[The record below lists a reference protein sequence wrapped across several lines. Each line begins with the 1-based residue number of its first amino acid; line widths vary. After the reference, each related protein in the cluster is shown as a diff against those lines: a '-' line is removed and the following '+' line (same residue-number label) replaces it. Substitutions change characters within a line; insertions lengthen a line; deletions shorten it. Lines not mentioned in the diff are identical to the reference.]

1 MQTLNRRLTGI
12 HSSIQLITEHGYWES
27 TALESYIKQNY
38 ICNIEGARV
47 FSAEGVI
54 TIVDLNSILDERIL
68 RFIQLIKHSENL
80 INVAFLS
87 EEEWESL
94 NNFIKTL
101 EDANV
106 SENKL

>member
-12 HSSIQLITEHGYWES
+12 HNSIQVIAEYGEWES
-27 TALESYIKQNY
+27 DALESYIKQNH

-47 FSAEGVI
+47 FSADGVI
-54 TIVDLNSILDERIL
+54 TIVNLKSILDERIL

-87 EEEWESL
+87 EGEWESL

-101 EDANV
+101 EDVNV

>member
-1 MQTLNRRLTGI
+1 MQTLNQRLKVLHET
-12 HSSIQLITEHGYWES
+12 IQLIAEHGDWES
-27 TALESYIKQNY
+27 SALERYIKQNH

-47 FSAEGVI
+47 FYAEGVI
-54 TIVDLNSILDERIL
+54 TIVDLKSILDERIL